1 MPGQDAD
8 IPTFIGRYRVM
19 ERLSSGGMGVLYL
32 ARDPAIDRTVAIKV
46 ARVHSVE
53 LRQRFL
59 REARATGR
67 LNHRNIVTLYD
78 VGEHGGE
85 PFIAMEY
92 VPGRTLAA
100 IIHRRTPL
108 PLLRRLRILR
118 ELCDGL
124 AYAHGQNIIHRDVKP
139 ANLIVRHDT
148 GALKI
153 LDFGIARLQDALTVT
168 SGAPGGTPGGTPH
181 YMAPEQVAGADVD
194 HRCDIFSVGLVCYE
208 LLSYRR
214 AFDGDNATSVLYRVA
229 HDEPAPLAGLAP
241 ELGSDL
247 IAIVERALAKQ
258 PERRYQNLQDL
269 LAELD
274 TVIGR
279 VEEEGG
285 GRDSVGPVPADE
297 EPTAA
302 TEPDSPSSPSRA
314 ELVARRDEELASSL
328 EAARAALEKE
338 HWDAAQTATERAA
351 LLAPHDDR
359 VLRAF
364 ERIAAGRADQQ
375 LDEHL
380 SIARGYLENLEL
392 TLAAESVE
400 SALVLQPRSPAG
412 LELRREIQ
420 SRLTLNRHL
429 ERAEQGLASGEFTD
443 ALLSVHEALAVDEE
457 HEAART
463 LKDRILAA
471 ASNRRAQAAVDEA
484 RTKQA
489 AGDLAGAA
497 AVLEGFG
504 EAHDLV
510 TAELAT
516 IRAEIKQQRQS
527 FEAVVAQ
534 GRNHPERGQ
543 RRDTRDPRRRTLD
556 AGDAEQPPTGEPG
569 SPARPVEDVLFAIH
583 ARPPGSG
590 DPRRRRMLV
599 ALLSSA
605 ALMVTIAVAGAGLT
619 SLIDRQEPA
628 PDPGRDVGAD
638 ANVEGGTPANPSAAS
653 TPSAQET
660 APDAEDTARVDSDP
674 PAASRASRSLPAAG
688 PDAAGRAPGSSNR
701 PLPAASPATL
711 PDRQDVNELLAA
723 AAAAEAAGDIDTALD
738 RYAAV
743 RGYDAD
749 NPTAMAGHERIQARF
764 VESAAQEG
772 LRAANAAFAAGRYD
786 DARRLFQD
794 ALDRNASPAAAAGL
808 RRVDNAVAVHCGD
821 ATACGTLVIS
831 VTPAAEIFVDDR
843 SLGVAAELE
852 LSVPVGRHRIRL
864 ETAEWAFPRSLTIW
878 PDETTEIAIDL
889 EQDGF
894 PKVSASATSVDYRR
908 VSAAAPAAPNPAA
921 VTAPEAASPALSPAL
936 SPEVMEEFLR
946 TADLSDFRDVGEGIT
961 GTRRAVASDGRITHD
976 VHVQTVDIRA
986 PVVRVRNRVER
997 SFRDSYAYNIAAYRL
1012 AVLLGMDNV
1021 PMSVERSVQSE
1032 PAAVTWWVDDIAM
1045 TERERTA
1052 RRTYGPNPAYT
1063 VQQFYAMFV
1072 FDELIR
1078 NQDRNQGNVLW
1089 TSDWK
1094 MWLIDHTRAF
1104 RPQVE
1109 IGEPARLTHI
1119 GRRLLEN
1126 LRQLSTETLEAA
1138 TGEHLTGLQRSR
1150 VLERRDLLVR
1160 HFDERI
1166 ARLGES
1172 AVLFDE

>member
-1 MPGQDAD
+1 MPGKDAD
-8 IPTFIGRYRVM
+8 IPTFIGRYRVI

-46 ARVHSVE
+46 ARVHGVE

-108 PLLRRLRILR
+108 ALLRRLRMLR
-118 ELCDGL
+118 ELGDGL

-139 ANLIVRHDT
+139 ANLIVRNDT
-148 GALKI
+148 GALTI

-168 SGAPGGTPGGTPH
+168 SGAVGGTPH
-181 YMAPEQVAGADVD
+181 YMAPEQVVGTDVD
-194 HRCDIFSVGLVCYE
+194 HRCDIFAVGLVCYE

-229 HDEPAPLAGLAP
+229 HEDPVPLAGLAP
-241 ELGSDL
+241 DL
-247 IAIVERALAKQ
+247 DPDLVAIVERSLAKQ
-258 PERRYQNLQDL
+258 PERRYQSLQDL

-279 VEEEGG
+279 VEEEDGG
-285 GRDSVGPVPADE
+285 WDSVVPVPADE
-297 EPTAA
+297 ELPAA
-302 TEPDSPSSPSRA
+302 PDPDIPSSPSRD
-314 ELVARRDEELASSL
+314 ELVARRDEELASNL
-328 EAARAALEKE
+328 EAAQAAIEKKHWEAARAAT
-338 HWDAAQTATERAA
+338 DRAA
-351 LLAPHDDR
+351 LLAPDDDR

-364 ERIAAGRADQQ
+364 ERIAAGRVDQQ

-380 SIARGYLENLEL
+380 SVARGHLENLEL
-392 TLAAESVE
+392 TRAAESVE
-400 SALVLQPRSPAG
+400 SALVLQPRSSAG

-420 SRLTLNRHL
+420 GRLTLNRHL
-429 ERAEQGLASGEFTD
+429 ERAEQGLTSGEFTD

-463 LKDRILAA
+463 LKERILAA
-471 ASNRRAQAAVDEA
+471 ASDRRAQAAVDEA
-484 RTKQA
+484 RAKQA
-489 AGDLAGAA
+489 AGDIAGAA
-497 AVLEGFG
+497 AVLEDFG
-504 EAHDLV
+504 EVHDLV

-516 IRAEIKQQRQS
+516 VRAEIEHTRQS
-527 FEAVVAQ
+527 FEVVV
-534 GRNHPERGQ
+534 GPPRSRPEHGQ
-543 RRDTRDPRRRTLD
+543 RLDVRDPMRRALD
-556 AGDAEQPPTGEPG
+556 AGDAGQTPAGESGP
-569 SPARPVEDVLFAIH
+569 PARPAEDVLFAIH

-590 DPRRRRMLV
+590 DARRRQMLV
-599 ALLSSA
+599 ALLGSA
-605 ALMVTIAVAGAGLT
+605 ALMVTIAVAGAGLA
-619 SLIDRQEPA
+619 SFLDRQEPA
-628 PDPGRDVGAD
+628 PDPGRDVGAGAD
-638 ANVEGGTPANPSAAS
+638 VEDGTPASQSETP
-653 TPSAQET
+653 TPSVQET
-660 APDAEDTARVDSDP
+660 ATDAEDADRVDPDLS
-674 PAASRASRSLPAAG
+674 AAPRASRSLPAAG
-688 PDAAGRAPGSSNR
+688 PDAAGRVPGASNR
-701 PLPAASPATL
+701 TPPAASPAAS
-711 PDRQDVNELLAA
+711 PDRPDVDALL
-723 AAAAEAAGDIDTALD
+723 AAAEAAEAAADIDAALD

-743 RGYDAD
+743 RRYDAD
-749 NPTAMAGHERIQARF
+749 NPTAVAGHERLQARL
-764 VESAAQEG
+764 VESAVQEG

-794 ALDRNASPAAAAGL
+794 AFDRNASPAAAEGL

-821 ATACGTLVIS
+821 AVACGTLVVS

-852 LSVPVGRHRIRL
+852 LSLPVGRHRVRL

-894 PKVSASATSVDYRR
+894 PKVRASATAVDYRR
-908 VSAAAPAAPNPAA
+908 VPAAAPAAPSPAA
-921 VTAPEAASPALSPAL
+921 VTAPEAASPALSPSL

-976 VHVQTVDIRA
+976 VHVQTVDVRA
-986 PVVRVRNRVER
+986 PVVAVGNRVER
-997 SFRDSYAYNIAAYRL
+997 NFRDSYAYNIAAYRL

-1032 PAAVTWWVDDIAM
+1032 RAAVTWWVDDVAL

-1089 TSDWK
+1089 TRDWK

-1109 IGEPARLTHI
+1109 IDKPARLTHI

-1126 LRQLSTETLEAA
+1126 LRRLSPETLEVA
-1138 TGEHLTGLQRSR
+1138 TGDHLTGSQRSR

-1166 ARLGES
+1166 ARLGEN

>member
-1 MPGQDAD
+1 MSGKDAD
-8 IPTFIGRYRVM
+8 IPTFIGRYRVI

-46 ARVHSVE
+46 ARVHGVE

-108 PLLRRLRILR
+108 PLLSRLRMLR

-124 AYAHGQNIIHRDVKP
+124 AYAHGQDIIHRDVKP
-139 ANLIVRHDT
+139 ANLIVRNDT
-148 GALKI
+148 GALTI

-168 SGAPGGTPGGTPH
+168 SGAVGGTPH
-181 YMAPEQVAGADVD
+181 YMAPEQVTGTDVD
-194 HRCDIFSVGLVCYE
+194 HRCDIFAVGLVCYE

-229 HDEPAPLAGLAP
+229 HEEPAPLAGLASA
-241 ELGSDL
+241 LGPDL
-247 IAIVERALAKQ
+247 VAIVERALAKQ
-258 PERRYQNLQDL
+258 PERRYQSLQEL

-279 VEEEGG
+279 VEEEDS
-285 GRDSVGPVPADE
+285 GRDAVVLAGE
-297 EPTAA
+297 EPAA
-302 TEPDSPSSPSRA
+302 PEPDTPSSPSRA
-314 ELVARRDEELASSL
+314 ELVARRDKELASNL
-328 EAARAALEKE
+328 DAAQAAIEKE
-338 HWDAAQTATERAA
+338 HWEAAQAATDRAA
-351 LLAPHDDR
+351 LLAPDDDR
-359 VLRAF
+359 VLRTF
-364 ERIAAGRADQQ
+364 ERIAAGRVDQQ

-380 SIARGYLENLEL
+380 SIARGHLENLEL
-392 TLAAESVE
+392 TQAAESVE
-400 SALVLQPRSPAG
+400 SALQLQPQSPAG

-429 ERAEQGLASGEFTD
+429 ERAEQGLASGEFSD
-443 ALLSVHEALAVDEE
+443 ALLSVHEALVVDEE
-457 HEAART
+457 HEAARA

-471 ASNRRAQAAVDEA
+471 ASDRRAQAAVDEA
-484 RTKQA
+484 RAKQA
-489 AGDLAGAA
+489 GGDLVGAA
-497 AVLEGFG
+497 AVLKGFG

-516 IRAEIKQQRQS
+516 VRAEIKHKRKS
-527 FEAVVAQ
+527 FDALVAQ
-534 GRNHPERGQ
+534 GRNHPEHAR
-543 RRDTRDPRRRTLD
+543 RRDTRDPMRRALD
-556 AGDAEQPPTGEPG
+556 ARDAEQTPAGESV
-569 SPARPVEDVLFAIH
+569 SPARPAEDMLFAIH

-590 DPRRRRMLV
+590 SARRRRMLV
-599 ALLSSA
+599 ALLGSA
-605 ALMVTIAVAGAGLT
+605 ALLATIALSGAGLT
-619 SLIDRQEPA
+619 FLLDRQEPA
-628 PDPGRDVGAD
+628 PDPGRKFGAGAD
-638 ANVEGGTPANPSAAS
+638 IAGGTPASQSEAS
-653 TPSAQET
+653 TPSVREI

-674 PAASRASRSLPAAG
+674 PAAFRSLPAAG
-688 PDAAGRAPGSSNR
+688 RDAAGRVPGSSNR
-701 PLPAASPATL
+701 TPPAASPAASPAR
-711 PDRQDVNELLAA
+711 PDVDALLAA
-723 AAAAEAAGDIDTALD
+723 AVAAEAAGDIDTALD

-743 RGYDAD
+743 RRYDAD
-749 NPTAMAGHERIQARF
+749 NPPAVAGHERIQARL
-764 VESAAQEG
+764 VESAVQED

-794 ALDRNASPAAAAGL
+794 AFDRNASAAAAAGL

-821 ATACGTLVIS
+821 AAACGTLVIN

-852 LSVPVGRHRIRL
+852 LSVPVGRLRVRL

-878 PDETTEIAIDL
+878 PDETTEIAVDL

-894 PKVSASATSVDYRR
+894 PKVSPSATSVDYRR
-908 VSAAAPAAPNPAA
+908 VPAAAPAAPNPAA
-921 VTAPEAASPALSPAL
+921 VTAQEAASPTLSPAL

-986 PVVRVRNRVER
+986 PVVAVGNRVER
-997 SFRDSYAYNIAAYRL
+997 NFRDSYAYNIAAYRL

-1021 PMSVERSVQSE
+1021 PMSVERSVQSKR
-1032 PAAVTWWVDDIAM
+1032 AAVTWWVDDVAM

-1063 VQQFYAMFV
+1063 VRQFYAMFV

-1078 NQDRNQGNVLW
+1078 NRDRNQGNVLW

-1119 GRRLLEN
+1119 GRRLFEN
-1126 LRQLSTETLEAA
+1126 LRRLSAETLEAA
-1138 TGEHLTGLQRSR
+1138 TGDHLTGLQRSR

-1166 ARLGES
+1166 VRLGEN